1 MQRSIQRNMQSLIAD
16 RVPQE
21 QIKHIRGASALMS
34 KKLTQKPS
42 EKEEDIAMVLKIK
55 GLSDRLEMDGFVAVG
70 GLTEVATYSDNI
82 IGERELDEFSAK
94 LFDEVE
100 EDKEGRVE
108 VTMGNGSRRVTHP
121 GQGCALL
128 KRLGYNGDAKK
139 LFQDIIDKQ
148 KLLRPGM
155 RPNGAV
161 IVFQATKQDDAQFKI
176 SHLRYDNWMLFLI
189 CKICGM
195 VSVVSN

>member
-1 MQRSIQRNMQSLIAD
+1 MQSSIQRNMQSLIDD
-16 RVPQE
+16 RVPPE

-34 KKLTQKPS
+34 KKLTEKSS
-42 EKEEDIAMVLKIK
+42 EKEEDIAMVLKVK
-55 GLSDRLEMDGFVAVG
+55 GVSDRLEMDGFVAVG

-189 CKICGM
+189 
-195 VSVVSN
+195 